1 MSSKVKIFQGRGASS
16 GSATGHALVFTETL
30 QGDSAINLDTGEI
43 IQENHP
49 LLGQNISGSV
59 MVLDGGRGST
69 GWSCR
74 LNAAYVKGVGP
85 VAMIFPKMDARTAG
99 ATATLNIPVVTD
111 FTEDLL
117 SIIKSGDRVTVDSDA
132 GEIRVE
138 SSDTSEE

>member
-1 MSSKVKIFQGRGASS
+1 MSNKTYEGRAAST
-16 GSATGHALVFTETL
+16 GVATGHALVFSETL

-49 LLGQNISGSV
+49 LKGENIAGSV

-74 LNAAYVKGVGP
+74 LNTAFVKGVGP
-85 VAMIFPKMDARTAG
+85 VAMLCPKMDARTAG

-111 FTEDLL
+111 FKDDLF
-117 SIIKSGDRVTVDSDA
+117 SIIKRGDIVTVDSDT
-132 GEIRVE
+132 GFITVE
-138 SSDTSEE
+138 SK